1 MSRTATKERIERY
14 EVANADAALI
24 VLSDPERY
32 QGGLLEWAEL
42 VAYRLATS
50 RPDRYPQ
57 LTQAWATYASE
68 QAFYKRD
75 CQSDQASPDELE
87 DGELK
92 SWNRR

>member
-42 VAYRLATS
+42 VAYRLATGN
-50 RPDRYPQ
+50 PDRYPQ
-57 LTQAWATYASE
+57 LTHVWANYARQ
-68 QAFYKRD
+68 QAFRGRD
-75 CQSDQASPDELE
+75 QQADQQNEPDEVE
-87 DGELK
+87 DWKL
-92 SWNRR
+92 WNRR